1 MTLKNRLRMTELT
14 STMRDYLKTIF
25 FLEEEGKG
33 AKTTILAREVKVK
46 PASVTEM
53 VQKLASMGL
62 VHHDP
67 YRRIKLTEKG
77 KDAATKIVRKHRL
90 LEKLFVD
97 FVGLEAVSACDEAS
111 RLELLLSD
119 HAANKICIAYN
130 HPKTCPC
137 GKPIYS
143 DEICCGKRIE

>member
-1 MTLKNRLRMTELT
+1 MTELT
-14 STMRDYLKTIF
+14 STMKGYLKLIF
-25 FLEEEGKG
+25 FMEEEGKE
-33 AKTTILAREVKVK
+33 AKTTNLAREVKVK

-67 YRRIKLTEKG
+67 YRGIRLTEKG
-77 KDAATKIVRKHRL
+77 KETATKIIRKHRL

-97 FVGLEAVSACDEAS
+97 FAGLEAVSACNEAS
-111 RLELLLSD
+111 RLELHLSD
-119 HAANKICIAYN
+119 DAANRICSIYK
-130 HPKTCPC
+130 HPQACPC

-143 DEICCGKRIE
+143 DESCCGKRTK

>member
-1 MTLKNRLRMTELT
+1 MTELT
-14 STMRDYLKTIF
+14 STMKDYIKAIF
-25 FLEEEGKG
+25 FMEEEGKE
-33 AKTTILAREVKVK
+33 AKTTELAGEIKVR

-67 YRRIKLTEKG
+67 YRGIGLTEKG
-77 KDAATKIVRKHRL
+77 KDVATEIVRKHRL

-97 FVGLEAVSACDEAS
+97 FAGLDAVSACDEAS
-111 RLELLLSD
+111 RLELLLSSY
-119 HAANKICIAYN
+119 AANKICATYE
-130 HPKTCPC
+130 HPQACPC

-143 DEICCGKRIE
+143 DERCCGKRT

>member
-1 MTLKNRLRMTELT
+1 MTELT
-14 STMRDYLKTIF
+14 STMKDYIKAIF
-25 FLEEEGKG
+25 FMEEEGKE
-33 AKTTILAREVKVK
+33 AKTTDLAGEIKVK

-67 YRRIKLTEKG
+67 YHGTKLTEKG
-77 KDAATKIVRKHRL
+77 KDTVTEIVRKHRL

-97 FVGLEAVSACDEAS
+97 FAGLDAVSACDEAS
-111 RLELLLSD
+111 RLELLLSAY
-119 HAANKICIAYN
+119 AANRICATYE
-130 HPKTCPC
+130 HPQACPC

-143 DEICCGKRIE
+143 DERCCGKRT